1 MSTLHDPDPEFERRV
16 SALLLD
22 VLIRA
27 GLVLALAML
36 CFQVFSPFLSLMTW
50 ALILAVTLYPLHQSV
65 AAKIGGRQGLAATLL
80 VLLGIVVAVVPT
92 AALMNSLGDSVH
104 RLINDVQNNTLQVPP
119 PREGVAEWPLVGERV
134 HAFWTK
140 AHTDL
145 PALVQSMQP
154 KIGNLA
160 AAALGFVAGIGGGLL
175 QFLASLAVA
184 GIMMAFGEGGAR
196 AIRSIFER
204 VADGKR
210 GAEFVD
216 LSTATIRAVAKGV
229 LGVAF
234 LQAIIVGIC
243 LLIAGIPWAGV
254 LAVIVLVLGI
264 AQVPALIV
272 TLPAIGY
279 IWSSGNYG
287 TGAAIL
293 YTVLLVVSGMA
304 DNVLKPLMLG
314 RGVDAPM
321 PVILLGALG
330 GMAAAGILGMFVG
343 ATLLAL
349 GYQIFMGWVA
359 TNPEAPRSIR
369 KAESPRPTESMPA
382 VPPMI
387 FCLHRRQEVQE
398 SVSVREK
405 PTPNLLV
412 SCEDRRLG
420 SRLLADSRQLTAAT
434 VVSIVLP
441 HVVIIGGG
449 FGGLYAAR
457 ALRRAPVRV
466 TVLDRRNHHVFQP
479 LLYQV
484 AMAALSPAT
493 SRRRSGGFSGAS
505 GTSRSC
511 SPRSRAIDAA
521 TPSCSC
527 SPTARCRYDYLIV
540 ASGATHAYFGHD
552 EWRPIGA
559 GTEDARGRAGDP
571 APRAAGVRAGRAGA
585 RSEPPRSGC

>member
-1 MSTLHDPDPEFERRV
+1 MSTLLDPDPEFERRV
-16 SALLLD
+16 SALLLE

-27 GLVLALAML
+27 GLVLALAMI
-36 CFQVFSPFLSLMTW
+36 CFQVFSPFLSLMAW

-65 AAKIGGRQGLAATLL
+65 AATIGGRQGLAATLI
-80 VLLGIVVAVVPT
+80 VLLGIVVVVVPT

-119 PREGVAEWPLVGERV
+119 PREGVAEWPLVGEQV

-272 TLPAIGY
+272 TLPAIAYLWCERQLRHRRCHPLHGPPCRLRH
-279 IWSSGNYG
+279 GRQRAEAVDARPRRG
-287 TGAAIL
+287 C
-293 YTVLLVVSGMA
+293 A
-304 DNVLKPLMLG
+304 DAGHPSRRARRYG
-314 RGVDAPM
+314 RGGHPGYVRRRHASRARLPDLHGMGRDESRGASSPSARRSLPGRLNRCTKCLRGFRGGSLDVQRPEPVRSPDALVQQVAA
-321 PVILLGALG
+321 PVHVGAL
-330 GMAAAGILGMFVG
+330 
-343 ATLLAL
+343 
-349 GYQIFMGWVA
+349 QVA
-359 TNPEAPRSIR
+359 TRHDTLQ
-369 KAESPRPTESMPA
+369 RPSRRGLRRRAQQRELSCPQSLA
-382 VPPMI
+382 VPAASTSLPETERTKHEA
-387 FCLHRRQEVQE
+387 CCKREQPGQSNRR
-398 SVSVREK
+398 K
-405 PTPNLLV
+405 LA
-412 SCEDRRLG
+412 RRL
-420 SRLLADSRQLTAAT
+420 RQRT
-434 VVSIVLP
+434 
-441 HVVIIGGG
+441 
-449 FGGLYAAR
+449 R
-457 ALRRAPVRV
+457 
-466 TVLDRRNHHVFQP
+466 
-479 LLYQV
+479 
-484 AMAALSPAT
+484 
-493 SRRRSGGFSGAS
+493 AS
-505 GTSRSC
+505 GRL
-511 SPRSRAIDAA
+511 R
-521 TPSCSC
+521 
-527 SPTARCRYDYLIV
+527 
-540 ASGATHAYFGHD
+540 
-552 EWRPIGA
+552 
-559 GTEDARGRAGDP
+559 
-571 APRAAGVRAGRAGA
+571 
-585 RSEPPRSGC
+585 